1 MAKNKDKAAKGAK
14 SKKSGGLSF
23 FAILVMGVLLFM
35 VALPTFITLVVGL
48 LPSVLAFFFDR
59 HQGRYLAR
67 CVFGLNFSGVA
78 PYVMELW
85 HEGGQSVSIATQ
97 QLLDPMTMVIM
108 YGAAGLG
115 WLMYLAMP
123 PIVANVL
130 NLTAQRRTVEL
141 REQQRELVKIWG
153 ENLISEIEKGHR

>member
-1 MAKNKDKAAKGAK
+1 MAKNKKKPANGKP
-14 SKKSGGLSF
+14 KKSGGLSF

-48 LPSVLAFFFDR
+48 LPSVLAFLCDR
-59 HQGRYLAR
+59 HHGRYLAR

-85 HEGGQSVSIATQ
+85 HDGGQSVSIATQ

-108 YGAAGLG
+108 YGSAGLG

-141 REQQRELVKIWG
+141 REQQRELVKVWG
-153 ENLISEIEKGHR
+153 ENLISEIEKGNR